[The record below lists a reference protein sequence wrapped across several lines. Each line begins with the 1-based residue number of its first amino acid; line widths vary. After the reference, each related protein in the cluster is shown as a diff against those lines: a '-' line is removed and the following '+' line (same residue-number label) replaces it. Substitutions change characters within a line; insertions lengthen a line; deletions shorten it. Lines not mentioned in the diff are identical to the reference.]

1 MGGHLGFYRPPPPHA
16 LPAPNTRYLIA
27 ASGQQVRAL
36 QVDDGGA
43 IRGDDGP
50 IPRMIVIS
58 LELVAGV
65 VAGYGG
71 GGREV
76 QRVVVAAHLRIHKVF
91 VVVAAGGGGGM
102 HKGSCGSSTTIYYP
116 IHYGFTIQ

>member
-1 MGGHLGFYRPPPPHA
+1 
-16 LPAPNTRYLIA
+16 
-27 ASGQQVRAL
+27 
-36 QVDDGGA
+36 
-43 IRGDDGP
+43 
-50 IPRMIVIS
+50 MIVIS

-91 VVVAAGGGGGM
+91 VVVAAGGGGACT
-102 HKGSCGSSTTIYYP
+102 KVLVVVALR
-116 IHYGFTIQ
+116 FTIQYTTDLLSNEDSK